1 MATQTDCLVE
11 HKEIRALIRGL
22 HEQLDPSTLRRDP
35 TSSVNLLLRLGGLL
49 KHHFGHE
56 KNGLYGRLTS
66 SPDPLIRATALRA
79 QDDLCGLE
87 PRVVAFIRYWTSAGR
102 IQEDVRGYQQ
112 EAEGLFKAIG
122 RRIGQEE
129 RELLPMLEAVS

>member
-1 MATQTDCLVE
+1 MATQTGCLAE
-11 HKEIRALIRGL
+11 HREIRALIRGL
-22 HEQLDPSTLRRDP
+22 HEQLDPSLLRRDP
-35 TSSVNLLLRLGGLL
+35 TTSLALLLRLGGLL

-56 KNGLYGRLTS
+56 KEGLYGRLTAS
-66 SPDPLIRATALRA
+66 SDPLIRATALRA

-87 PRVVAFIRYWTSAGR
+87 PRVVTFIRYWTSAGR
-102 IQEDVRGYQQ
+102 IQGDVQGYQQ
-112 EAEGLFKAIG
+112 EAAGLFKAIG

>member
-1 MATQTDCLVE
+1 MAMRMECLAE

-22 HEQLDPSTLRRDP
+22 HEELEPAILRRNP
-35 TSSVNLLLRLGGLL
+35 TPSIQLLSRLGGLL
-49 KHHFGHE
+49 RHHFQHE
-56 KNGLYGRLTS
+56 KGGLYGRLAAS
-66 SPDPLIRATALRA
+66 SDPLIRATALRA

-87 PRVVAFIRYWTSAGR
+87 PRVVDFIRYWTSAGR
-102 IQEDVRGYQQ
+102 IQGDIEGYRQ
-112 EAEGLFKAIG
+112 EAQGLFRAIG